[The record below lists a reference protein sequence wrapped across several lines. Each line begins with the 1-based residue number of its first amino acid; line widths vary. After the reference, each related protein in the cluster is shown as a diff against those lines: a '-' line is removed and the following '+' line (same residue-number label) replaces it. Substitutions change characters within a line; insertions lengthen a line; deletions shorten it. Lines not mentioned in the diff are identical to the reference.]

1 MDSIDGT
8 NDDGPNGMDN
18 MDTIEFDPHDPANG
32 ATNSAGAPGRARWSG
47 RTKRIVTS
55 VAAST
60 VLLSSGAAA
69 GVALTG
75 GASASTSGTSPGASS
90 NSAAA
95 TTAASSLAGRC
106 ARLAQRLQNDN
117 HAVAA
122 TRLRALCRNPLR
134 RLLLVDGEH
143 GELTFQTK
151 AGPETIAFER
161 GTIQAVS
168 SSSMTVQAKDGT
180 TWTWDFTTSTKVR
193 EARQAVGQDKLSTGE
208 TVLVAGQ
215 VVSGVNDARLIRI
228 GRAS

>member
-1 MDSIDGT
+1 MESIDGPH
-8 NDDGPNGMDN
+8 DDDPNGMDN
-18 MDTIEFDPHDPANG
+18 MDTIEFDGHDPANG
-32 ATNSAGAPGRARWSG
+32 APNPAGAPGRARWSG

-60 VLLSSGAAA
+60 VLLGSGAAA

-75 GASASTSGTSPGASS
+75 GASASTGGTSPGTAS
-90 NSAAA
+90 NSAAT
-95 TTAASSLAGRC
+95 TTASSALAGRC
-106 ARLAQRLQNDN
+106 ARLAQRLQND
-117 HAVAA
+117 HPVGA

-151 AGPETIAFER
+151 AGPRTIAFER
-161 GTIQAVS
+161 GTIQTVS

-180 TWTWDFTTSTKVR
+180 TWTWDFTTSTAVR
-193 EARQAVGQDKLSTGE
+193 EAHQPVGRDKLSTGE
-208 TVLVAGQ
+208 TVFVVGQ

-228 GRAS
+228 RDAS